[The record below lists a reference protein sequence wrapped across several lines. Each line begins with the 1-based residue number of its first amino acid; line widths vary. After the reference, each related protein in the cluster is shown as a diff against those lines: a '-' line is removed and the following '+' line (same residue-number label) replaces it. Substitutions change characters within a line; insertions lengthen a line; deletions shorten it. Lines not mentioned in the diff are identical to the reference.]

1 MVDERWRRMPLVLE
15 GFENCST
22 LLRSGVYV
30 LVRRGVVIYVGK
42 SKTLYSRIYT
52 HKHFANRGAKG
63 KAIPSWLPIKGMQF
77 DEVHIRYV
85 HVDDLDRVEAETI
98 NKYKPHY
105 NMNLKNGLKVRAP
118 INLVINGVALGLNE
132 SLPRP
137 QSPTIARR

>member
-1 MVDERWRRMPLVLE
+1 MALAIE

-22 LLRSGVYV
+22 LLRSGIYV
-30 LVRRGVVIYVGK
+30 LVKRGVVIYVGK
-42 SKTLYSRIYT
+42 SKSLYSRIYT

-63 KAIPSWLPIKGMQF
+63 KAVPSWLPVKGMQF

-105 NMNLKNGLKVRAP
+105 NTNLKNGLKVKAP
-118 INLVINGVALGLNE
+118 ITLTIGGIALQLNG
-132 SLPRP
+132 SS
-137 QSPTIARR
+137 SPAPTGILRR